1 MENIRLYSDK
11 IEDIKEY
18 TNKARLLILSKKKK
32 EKGIHSPLHLIVK
45 EATDYFNEPKLFGR
59 YLGFIKFIGIQE
71 ARKRLAEQKES
82 NIKEPK
88 YFFRKN
94 K

>member
-1 MENIRLYSDK
+1 MLKLYSDK

-18 TNKARLLILSKKKK
+18 TNKARLLILSKKKI
-32 EKGIHSPLHLIVK
+32 EKGIYTELQVATK
-45 EATDYFNEPKLFGR
+45 EAIEYFNEPKLFGR

-71 ARKRLAEQKES
+71 ARKRLAEQKEQG
-82 NIKEPK
+82 IKQVK
-88 YFFRKN
+88 YFFRKQ

>member
-1 MENIRLYSDK
+1 MDSIKLYSEKLEKLKVNWD
-11 IEDIKEY
+11 
-18 TNKARLLILSKKKK
+18 LSLKPKK
-32 EKGIHSPLHLIVK
+32 EKGIYTDLQMATK

-82 NIKEPK
+82 GVHNPAF
-88 YFFRKN
+88 FFRKI